1 MVKSVPETECQQ
13 ILPAICD
20 KIKTRAYNTGEGEA
34 REYGVKGKP
43 EEAVLSQMALEC
55 VGLHTFGGDTTD
67 FCHPSDSP
75 DHVVE

>member
-1 MVKSVPETECQQ
+1 MRYGR
-13 ILPAICD
+13 ICD